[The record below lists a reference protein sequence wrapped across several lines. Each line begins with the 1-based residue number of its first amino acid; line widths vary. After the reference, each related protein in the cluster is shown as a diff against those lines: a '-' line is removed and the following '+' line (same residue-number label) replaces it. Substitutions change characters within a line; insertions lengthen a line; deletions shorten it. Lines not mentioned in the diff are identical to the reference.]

1 MAEKKMSKFGGLGK
15 MNVKQI
21 KEVQNRAANNAI
33 VLSTPKLD
41 AYSYGP
47 SQASQPADPYDGFE
61 F

>member
-1 MAEKKMSKFGGLGK
+1 MSKFGGLGK